1 MATVATLGVTA
12 RQKSRLSS
20 FAPARRDHAV
30 KCSFPRVLLHVM
42 ISIPVYAISNR
53 RIILNMPLASAVVL
67 HGFRRAWSN
76 MEVA

>member
-30 KCSFPRVLLHVM
+30 KCFCMLWLVFQ
-42 ISIPVYAISNR
+42 YAISKR
-53 RIILNMPLASAVVL
+53 RIILNMPQAAAVVL
-67 HGFRRAWSN
+67 HGF
-76 MEVA
+76 

>member
-12 RQKSRLSS
+12 RQKSRWSS

-42 ISIPVYAISNR
+42 ISIPVRN
-53 RIILNMPLASAVVL
+53 VQT
-67 HGFRRAWSN
+67 
-76 MEVA
+76 